1 MLMQGNIFDR
11 VPDDPGRELF
21 DVLAR
26 GENLTIERI
35 ISSGQGSPAE
45 GWYDQAF
52 SEWVIVLKGDARIQ
66 FEDGTVVDL
75 AEGDYINI
83 PAHQR
88 HRVLSTSAVPKTVW
102 LAVHY
107 R

>member
-1 MLMQGNIFDR
+1 MQGNIFDR
-11 VPDDPGRELF
+11 VPDELTREVF
-21 DVLAR
+21 DVLAQ
-26 GENLTIERI
+26 GENLKIERI
-35 ISSGQGSPAE
+35 VSCGQGSPKE
-45 GWYDQAF
+45 GWYDQAL
-52 SEWVIVLKGDARIQ
+52 SEWVIVLRGDARIQ
-66 FEDGTVVDL
+66 FEDGRVVDL

-88 HRVLSTSAVPKTVW
+88 HRVLSTSAVSKTVW